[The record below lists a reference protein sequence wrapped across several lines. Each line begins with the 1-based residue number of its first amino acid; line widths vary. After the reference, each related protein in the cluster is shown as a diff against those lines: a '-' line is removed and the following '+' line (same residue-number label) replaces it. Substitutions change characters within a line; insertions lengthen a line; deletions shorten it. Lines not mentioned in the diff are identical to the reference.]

1 MSDAVD
7 WGLEMHPDNRPDSVE
22 VFRSAFDGQVKRN
35 DASLRLEAQPTV
47 ADALGQNSAIAALVL
62 ALFAL
67 AVALTLF

>member
-1 MSDAVD
+1 
-7 WGLEMHPDNRPDSVE
+7 
-22 VFRSAFDGQVKRN
+22 
-35 DASLRLEAQPTV
+35 V